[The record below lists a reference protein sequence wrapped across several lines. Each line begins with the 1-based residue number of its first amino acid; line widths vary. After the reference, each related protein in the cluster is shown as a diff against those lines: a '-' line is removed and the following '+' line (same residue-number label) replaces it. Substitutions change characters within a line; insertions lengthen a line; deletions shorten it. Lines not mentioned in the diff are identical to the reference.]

1 MMQNK
6 IKYLALLILIM
17 SFSLNGIAQDQSITI
32 LKQIL
37 DNNQELKLARSQV
50 DRMLIEAKI
59 GLTPNNPEIEYGYL
73 WANEA
78 ENGNRIDFSIKQSFD
93 FPSVYV
99 NRYKLSKLK
108 GSHAQLYYRSIQQE
122 LVLKTMIVLI
132 DLTYKNKQLSVLKER
147 LENVE
152 KVEQMTNKMF
162 KEGEVGRIET
172 DKASLQSINLL
183 SEYDLCLSD
192 IEVLTT
198 DLKVLNGSLDLKV
211 DVQLY
216 PVYLNVNNLDGLQ
229 KSFVYDDLT
238 IVRLQSEIEMSN
250 QEIKLSKSE
259 LFPEISFSY
268 VSESIRDAQ
277 LKGFKG
283 GISIPLWQK
292 RNTVKHSKIAL
303 NMKEAEKGYEIQR
316 KEADWEKHYS
326 LYKSRSERLNSMSK
340 ILKRVA
346 PYRSLLMAF
355 ELGEISLL
363 NYITESSFYYKSEDN
378 LLRLEKEMYK
388 ALAELLKVDIV
399 RQLN

>member
-1 MMQNK
+1 MMHNK
-6 IKYLALLILIM
+6 IKYLGLMILMM
-17 SFSLNGIAQDQSITI
+17 SFSLNGITQNQSIQF

-37 DNNQELKLARSQV
+37 ENNQELKLAKSEA
-50 DRMLIEAKI
+50 DRMRIEAKI

-73 WANEA
+73 WGSEA
-78 ENGNRIDFSIKQSFD
+78 LNGNRVDFSIKQSFD
-93 FPSVYV
+93 FPTVYA

-108 GSHAQLYYRSIQQE
+108 GNHAQLYYRSVEEQ
-122 LVLKTMIVLI
+122 LVLKTMNVLI
-132 DLTYKNKQLSVLKER
+132 DLIYKNKQLSVLKER
-147 LENVE
+147 LKNVDM
-152 KVEQMTNKMF
+152 VEQMTNKMF

-192 IEVLTT
+192 IEVLMTE
-198 DLKVLNGSLDLKV
+198 LKVLNGGIVLNINAN
-211 DVQLY
+211 LY
-216 PVYLNVNNLDGLQ
+216 PEYLDVSNLDGLE
-229 KSFVYDDLT
+229 KSFIYDDLS

-250 QEIKLSKSE
+250 QEIQLSKSE

-268 VSESIRDAQ
+268 VSESIRDEQ

-283 GISIPLWQK
+283 GIIIPLWQK

-316 KEADWEKHYS
+316 KAADWEKHYS
-326 LYKSRSERLNSMSK
+326 LYKSRSERLNSMSE
-340 ILKRVA
+340 ILDRIV
-346 PYRSLLMAF
+346 PYKSLLMAF
-355 ELGEISLL
+355 EFGEISLL
-363 NYITESSFYYKSEDN
+363 NYIIESSFYYKSEDN

-388 ALAELLKVDIV
+388 ALAELLKVEIV